1 MQNIAYL
8 FLARVVFLS
17 TFDRSGKQQF
27 FRVRNVSQAGA
38 QEAVNYFNKFPLFS
52 SKYLDFLSW
61 AEAHK
66 LITNKLHLTKN
77 GPEGLDRIK
86 SLKKYHE

>member
-17 TFDRSGKQQF
+17 TFDRSGKEQF
-27 FRVRNVSQAGA
+27 FRARNVSQAGA

-52 SKYLDFLSW
+52 SKNIAARYFLCW

-66 LITNKLHLTKN
+66 LISNKLHL
-77 GPEGLDRIK
+77 
-86 SLKKYHE
+86 KKMVWKV

>member
-1 MQNIAYL
+1 M
-8 FLARVVFLS
+8 
-17 TFDRSGKQQF
+17 
-27 FRVRNVSQAGA
+27 
-38 QEAVNYFNKFPLFS
+38 VNYFNKFPLFS

-61 AEAHK
+61 AEAQK

-86 SLKKYHE
+86 SLKNTMNNNRSVFSWEHLNDFYRR